1 MPLIKVTR
9 VILRREFS
17 EDGMNVTYT
26 AHQRDHK
33 DRKWYEYINTGAVTR
48 LFRKGQYTEI
58 FFIGDS
64 SVDVKE
70 SVEELSP
77 FFQ

>member
-17 EDGMNVTYT
+17 EDGMSVSYT
-26 AHQRDHK
+26 ARQRDHK
-33 DRKWYEYINTGAVTR
+33 DHVWPEYINSGAVTR
-48 LFRKGQYTEI
+48 LFKKGNYTEI
-58 FFIGDS
+58 FFIGES

-70 SVEELSP
+70 SIEMLRF